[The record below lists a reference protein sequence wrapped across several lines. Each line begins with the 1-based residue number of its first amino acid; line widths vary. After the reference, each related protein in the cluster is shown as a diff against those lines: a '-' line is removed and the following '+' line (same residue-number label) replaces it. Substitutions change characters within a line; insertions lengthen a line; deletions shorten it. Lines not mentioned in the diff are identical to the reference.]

1 VRPLRRGAAI
11 REPRAIEHVVGIGA
25 SAGGLEALQN
35 LASHL
40 VAGGGVS
47 YVVAQHLA
55 PEHRS
60 LIVDLLAH
68 ATELTVVTARDGA
81 LLLPNVIAIAPPNH
95 DVAVEGDRLKL
106 SDPLPRFGPSP
117 SIDLL
122 FESIAEHWGE
132 RGVAVVLSGTGS
144 DGAQGVRAVR
154 VAGGLTLAQAPES
167 AKFDAMPRAAIS
179 LGGADL
185 VLDPA
190 AIGERLAELIAAGG
204 PWSGGSH
211 PALEPVRLEAV
222 TGQLKH
228 ITGIDFSQY
237 KESTLRRQ
245 LQRRM
250 AIRQVGS
257 LEAYLPL
264 LSAEP
269 EEAQALVQNLLVTV
283 TEFFRDPQAFDA
295 LREVLREL
303 VEQRGSGER
312 LRVWIPGCAT
322 GKEVYS
328 IAMVI
333 SEVLG
338 HPADL
343 AAHLKIFGTDLD
355 EPSLMIGRRAI
366 YPIAAAQAIPDDLRR
381 RFVIE
386 RGEEMEI
393 SEVLRNCAVF
403 ARHDVGA
410 DPPFPSLDLI
420 SCRNT
425 LIYFT
430 QPMQERVLGLFRF
443 GLLPGG
449 LLFLGSSESLGHRTM
464 GFTVANAEH
473 RLFRRTREEAN
484 RQRSPLPNP
493 SARQPLPITPAS
505 RIAVLRETVPEQHMA
520 LLEGLIRATCPPALV
535 LDENHDL
542 VEVIG
547 DVTPFCRLPEGRMS
561 AAAHAFL
568 LPELQSEA
576 RALFLL
582 ARADGNAVGSQAIKL
597 AEGDRSVRLEAF
609 CIKVGER
616 AFTVLAFA
624 PPGQAAPAVPSES
637 LTTTRDAAF
646 DREIERLERE
656 LLTSQDSLR
665 RSLAQ
670 LEQANEELEASSEEL
685 QASSEEL
692 QSSNEEL
699 EASNEEL
706 QATNDELGTLNG
718 QLRARSDE
726 LEQLNMDLENIQTS
740 LSQGMV
746 IVDPQLRVSRF
757 SPLAV
762 RVFGLLDGDIG
773 QPLLAVPT
781 TVPLPGLREALQ
793 AVMGGEPRRSLEA
806 GSEEVSYL
814 VQVLPYLERDGRRR
828 GAIVTLT
835 DVSELVELR
844 HTAEAALDEFAGL
857 TDALDQAVWKW
868 DRSMQQLLYASKRIQ
883 SLTGWTPSELCD
895 RPALLDEAVD
905 PADRGRVTAARN
917 QGLGQWSIRYRLNTR
932 DGRQI
937 WVLETARVISEGSQP
952 FVVGTLADVTALQ
965 ELEDRASE
973 LSATFESVFDA
984 RSFGVIVLDAQLR
997 VVMANQAFCAMVGF
1011 DRESIVGVS
1020 SALFAPEAVEGLSV
1034 ATRAALAGSQPMTI
1048 QTLQIKGPQG
1058 SLHPVQ
1064 AEIRAMPQPSARAVI
1079 TLIVHNPT
1087 EPSFPPSGEAGM

>member
-1 VRPLRRGAAI
+1 
-11 REPRAIEHVVGIGA
+11 
-25 SAGGLEALQN
+25 
-35 LASHL
+35 
-40 VAGGGVS
+40 
-47 YVVAQHLA
+47 
-55 PEHRS
+55 
-60 LIVDLLAH
+60 
-68 ATELTVVTARDGA
+68 
-81 LLLPNVIAIAPPNH
+81 
-95 DVAVEGDRLKL
+95 
-106 SDPLPRFGPSP
+106 
-117 SIDLL
+117 
-122 FESIAEHWGE
+122 
-132 RGVAVVLSGTGS
+132 
-144 DGAQGVRAVR
+144 
-154 VAGGLTLAQAPES
+154 
-167 AKFDAMPRAAIS
+167 
-179 LGGADL
+179 
-185 VLDPA
+185 
-190 AIGERLAELIAAGG
+190 
-204 PWSGGSH
+204 
-211 PALEPVRLEAV
+211 
-222 TGQLKH
+222 
-228 ITGIDFSQY
+228 
-237 KESTLRRQ
+237 
-245 LQRRM
+245 
-250 AIRQVGS
+250 
-257 LEAYLPL
+257 
-264 LSAEP
+264 
-269 EEAQALVQNLLVTV
+269 
-283 TEFFRDPQAFDA
+283 
-295 LREVLREL
+295 
-303 VEQRGSGER
+303 
-312 LRVWIPGCAT
+312 
-322 GKEVYS
+322 
-328 IAMVI
+328 
-333 SEVLG
+333 
-338 HPADL
+338 
-343 AAHLKIFGTDLD
+343 
-355 EPSLMIGRRAI
+355 
-366 YPIAAAQAIPDDLRR
+366 
-381 RFVIE
+381 
-386 RGEEMEI
+386 
-393 SEVLRNCAVF
+393 VF

-410 DPPFPSLDLI
+410 DPPFPNLDLI

-430 QPMQERVLGLFRF
+430 QPMQERVLSLFRF

-449 LLFLGSSESLGHRTM
+449 VLFLGSSESLGHRTV
-464 GFTVANAEH
+464 GFAVANAEH

-484 RQRSPLPNP
+484 RQRSPLATP
-493 SARQPLPITPAS
+493 SARQPLPIAAAS

-547 DVTPFCRLPEGRMS
+547 DVTPFCRLPEGRMN

-568 LPELQSEA
+568 LPELQAEA

-582 ARADGNAVGSQAIKL
+582 ARADGNAVGSQPLKL
-597 AEGDRSVRLEAF
+597 AGSDRSVRLEAF
-609 CIKVGER
+609 SIKVGER

-624 PPGQAAPAVPSES
+624 PPEKPAPAVPSEA

-718 QLRARSDE
+718 QLRARSNE

-844 HTAEAALDEFAGL
+844 RTAEAALDEFAGL

-883 SLTGWTPSELCD
+883 SLTGWTPIELCD
-895 RPALLDEAVD
+895 RPALLDEAID
-905 PADRGRVTAARN
+905 PADRGRVTVARN
-917 QGLGQWSIRYRLNTR
+917 QGLGQWSVRYRLSTR

-937 WVLETARVISEGSQP
+937 WVLETARVINEGSQP

-965 ELEDRASE
+965 ELENRASE

-997 VVMANQAFCAMVGF
+997 VVMANQTFCAMVGF

-1034 ATRAALAGSQPMTI
+1034 ATQAALAGSQPMAI
-1048 QTLQIKGPQG
+1048 RTLQIKGPQG

-1079 TLIVHNPT
+1079 TLIVHNPS
-1087 EPSFPPSGEAGM
+1087 EPGVPPPGEPGM